1 MLALI
6 SFLHIISWKPFSCW
20 NATLSANYITFFLGG
35 GGSSNPVLFTHSCLT
50 GCRSLK
56 IHINIFIILGFLST
70 WHVSFASELNCRFY
84 MLISLCSYAQP
95 QCSLLLAKTRK
106 GLPEKPKLSYYLL
119 HHRAEELDLY
129 WICSL
134 VSIAHTFT
142 SWVELSRLLLDG
154 LNSLPLVLVKFL
166 DCLSPIISCLFFLV
180 CSSPERN
187 TMSFLESLKPVLI
200 SFKLRS
206 LLFSIAFFNI
216 GFRILL

>member
-20 NATLSANYITFFLGG
+20 NATLSANYITFSWGVGGVPIQSFLPIPG
-35 GGSSNPVLFTHSCLT
+35 LT

-56 IHINIFIILGFLST
+56 VHINIFIILGFLST
-70 WHVSFASELNCRFY
+70 WHVSFTSELNCRFY
-84 MLISLCSYAQP
+84 MLISLCPYAQP

-106 GLPEKPKLSYYLL
+106 GLLEKPKLSYYLL

-154 LNSLPLVLVKFL
+154 LKDVRAQNFPHTDFVKTL
-166 DCLSPIISCLFFLV
+166 TAGR
-180 CSSPERN
+180 EW
-187 TMSFLESLKPVLI
+187 
-200 SFKLRS
+200 
-206 LLFSIAFFNI
+206 
-216 GFRILL
+216 